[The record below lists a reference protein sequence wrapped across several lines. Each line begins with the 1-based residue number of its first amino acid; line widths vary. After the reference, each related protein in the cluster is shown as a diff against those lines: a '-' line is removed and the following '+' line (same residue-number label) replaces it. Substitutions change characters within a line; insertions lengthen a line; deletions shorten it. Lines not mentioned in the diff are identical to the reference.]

1 MLRAKTR
8 NPSTKGNNRKER
20 RDRKEGE
27 GSLCSLRS
35 LRLNMFVLAT
45 TPHAFEAG
53 FGHFGVNLHVRFFR
67 ARASVS
73 VTRAVEIGF
82 AGEFFRQRK
91 RQREQRHCAER
102 FGLCEHVIRQPCRGS
117 LAQVGGFFASEQEK
131 PFADAD

>member
-1 MLRAKTR
+1 MLRGKTR

-35 LRLNMFVLAT
+35 QRLNMFVLAT

-82 AGEFFRQRK
+82 AGEFFRQRN
-91 RQREQRHCAER
+91 RLCVFCLCVVW
-102 FGLCEHVIRQPCRGS
+102 FGLCV
-117 LAQVGGFFASEQEK
+117 
-131 PFADAD
+131 